1 MKPSPDV
8 EANGLRAYEQV
19 RAFERLRTWR
29 LPVTL
34 ALFPTLA
41 AATTIALACTGHGQF
56 AVGDAAVTTL
66 LAWLAMHQ
74 WTHLRRRHDAN
85 VKLLRALEA
94 EFGDALPWVQMEQH
108 FAKLADLREDLAR
121 EG

>member
-1 MKPSPDV
+1 MKPSAEV
-8 EANGLRAYEQV
+8 EANGLRAYEQA

-34 ALFPTLA
+34 ALFPLLA
-41 AATTIALACTGHGQF
+41 AATAVALACTGHGQF

-85 VKLLRALEA
+85 LKLLRKLEG
-94 EFGDALPWVQMEQH
+94 EYGDTLPWVQMEQH
-108 FAKLADLREDLAR
+108 FAKLAELKEDLAR